1 MLVKPK
7 MNPGYCR
14 LGFRRLMLKKIHY
27 CGSRAERVVL
37 FPGELDT
44 NGWTLADVVLV
55 HLYVASMDDFAPLN
69 AVYKTHFGAN
79 PPAR

>member
-1 MLVKPK
+1 M
-7 MNPGYCR
+7 
-14 LGFRRLMLKKIHY
+14 
-27 CGSRAERVVL
+27 